1 MIIKK
6 ELIKRNIA
14 GETVLVP
21 VGKAVYDANGL
32 FVMNE
37 LADFIWELLPHVETE
52 AEICAAVLRE
62 YEVTEETAAADVHVF
77 LETLRKMEIL

>member
-6 ELIKRNIA
+6 ELITRQIA

-21 VGKAVYDANGL
+21 VGKSVYDANGL

-37 LADFIWELLPHVETE
+37 LGAFIWELLPNVDTQEQ
-52 AEICAAVLRE
+52 ICAAVLEE
-62 YEVTEETAAADVHVF
+62 YDVTPEIAARDVAEF
-77 LETLRKMEIL
+77 LAQLKQLDIL

>member
-1 MIIKK
+1 MQIKK

-32 FVMNE
+32 FVLNE
-37 LADFIWELLPHVETE
+37 LGDFLWEKLPGAESQE
-52 AEICAAVLRE
+52 ALVTAVCAE
-62 YEVTEETAAADVHVF
+62 YEVDEDTARRDIGTF
-77 LETLRKMEIL
+77 LEKLRELGIL